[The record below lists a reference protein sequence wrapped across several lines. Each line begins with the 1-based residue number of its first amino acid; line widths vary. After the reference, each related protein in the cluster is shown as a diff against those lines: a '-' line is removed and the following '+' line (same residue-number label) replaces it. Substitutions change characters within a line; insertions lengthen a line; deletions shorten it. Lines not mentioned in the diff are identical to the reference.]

1 MKDDE
6 WVDAHQ
12 GKGDFSKGVFII
24 NEGNYMYG
32 NSTLSFYDPVKKQIT
47 NNLFYDLNGLPLGD
61 VGQSMSLSG
70 NKGYIVI
77 NNSGKIYIIDI
88 STGKYTGKITG
99 LSSPRY
105 IQFIN
110 NNKAYITD
118 LYAGKI
124 SVFDPETNKITGSI
138 STKDH
143 LSTEQMVQ
151 IGDQIFVTCWSFD
164 NTILVIDSKR
174 DTITAEYKTGKQPGS
189 IVVDKENKLWV
200 MCDGGWGK
208 NGIGTALLQKIN
220 PVSGTIELSLNLPP
234 DVNAKRLAIN
244 GTRDT
249 LFFIDKGIWKMA
261 VNADKLPASPFI
273 PNKQLFY
280 GLAVNPVNSEVYFSD
295 AIDYSQKGIVY
306 RYSSSGA
313 PIDSFKTGITPGA
326 FCFK

>member
-6 WVDAHQ
+6 WVRDHQ
-12 GKGDFSKGVFII
+12 GKGDFSNGVFIV

-32 NSTLSFYDPVKKQIT
+32 NSTLSFYDPAKRQIT
-47 NNLFYDLNGLPLGD
+47 NNLFYDINGLPLGD
-61 VGQSMSLSG
+61 VGQSMNIYG

-77 NNSGKIYIIDI
+77 NNSGKIYIIDVT
-88 STGKYTGKITG
+88 TGKYSGKITG
-99 LSSPRY
+99 LTSPRH

-110 NNKAYITD
+110 KNKAYITD

-124 SVFDPETNKITGSI
+124 SIFDPETNRITGSI
-138 STKDH
+138 ITKEH
-143 LSTEQMVQ
+143 SSTEQMVQ
-151 IGDQIFVTCWSFD
+151 IGDRIFVSCWSFD
-164 NTILVIDSKR
+164 NTVLVIDAKT
-174 DTITAEYKTGKQPGS
+174 DAITGEIETGKQPGS
-189 IVVDKENKLWV
+189 IVADKENKLWV

-208 NGIGTALLQKIN
+208 NGNGTPVLQKIN
-220 PVSGTIELSLNLPP
+220 PVTGTIELTLTLPS

-249 LFFIDKGIWKMA
+249 LFFIDKGIWKLA
-261 VNADKLPASPFI
+261 VNADKLPESPFI
-273 PNKQLFY
+273 PNKRLFY

-313 PIDSFKTGITPGA
+313 GIDSFKTGITPGA